1 MILPEPELERRLLKT
16 QPDSKSSSGTC
27 STKSSGSSGSFEVQA
42 WFDPQE
48 GQEIQET
55 KSSSRRRQWRVQREK
70 KLLQLPTCTQL
81 PIRIQDWFVG
91 SFAASGHL
99 EVWLSLPRLPKMSS
113 SFKIGAHPCC
123 PSRTP
128 VMVLIPSKYN
138 VALLRFLESHGFS
151 SDVCEPR
158 APAGCMLF
166 RVETL
171 YPIHVAAEKGECEV
185 VRMLIAAGAD
195 PSQRTS
201 RGRTAVDFA
210 VKSKSPHT
218 RQVLELLRSQGPV
231 LCLRDAVNMMQNLD
245 KYSFDRR
252 MTEDPKI
259 HRFSVTEKPQ

>member
-70 KLLQLPTCTQL
+70 KLLQ
-81 PIRIQDWFVG
+81 
-91 SFAASGHL
+91 
-99 EVWLSLPRLPKMSS
+99 
-113 SFKIGAHPCC
+113 
-123 PSRTP
+123 
-128 VMVLIPSKYN
+128 
-138 VALLRFLESHGFS
+138 FLESHGFS

-252 MTEDPKI
+252 MTEDPQI